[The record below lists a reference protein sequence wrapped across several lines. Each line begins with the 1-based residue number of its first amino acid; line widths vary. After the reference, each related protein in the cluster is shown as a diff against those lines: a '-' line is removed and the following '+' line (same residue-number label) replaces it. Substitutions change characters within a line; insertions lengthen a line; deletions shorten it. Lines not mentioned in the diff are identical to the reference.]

1 MISSPPE
8 SRTMKW
14 HHSLIFKI
22 IFCSVVL
29 IFCLIGSIFYVLNQ
43 YQRLIV
49 TEMEDR
55 SSEIVEEIKVQLK
68 TSEEETD
75 SIELLKNRF
84 SGLEDGPRSDSVTLY
99 DAEIND
105 LTSLDSDD
113 APMLEFG
120 VPEDIRI
127 LPVPG
132 RNAGTISTW
141 YKQQTPLMVGDKT
154 VGFLEVKLHISPQ
167 THLVKALQSNVFIA
181 LFILF
186 MTTLSAL
193 CYFIVKLLRPLNA
206 MAVTCKEISE
216 GNLHEI
222 DIQPN
227 ASEVLI
233 LEMKFNEMVRAL
245 KGKAQME
252 QKLAQ
257 AERLSALG
265 NLAAG
270 VAHEIGNPLNGIKLT
285 ISHLKDMSLHSELDQ
300 DAFKSYADSILD
312 EVSRLDR
319 IVRDFLTLAKER
331 ELSLQPYALDQLV
344 KETVKLIEKDARERG
359 VTVKAEVA
367 SFDREM
373 MIDPQMLKGAIINLL
388 INAMEA
394 SDRDGAITVSLA
406 DTNGEIALKIA
417 DRGHGIASD
426 ILDRIFDPYFST
438 KNTGT
443 GLGLPLTKTI
453 IEKHNGDISIESKK
467 GEGTTVTITL
477 PAKDEGK

>member
-1 MISSPPE
+1 
-8 SRTMKW
+8 MKW
-14 HHSLIFKI
+14 HNSLIFKI
-22 IFCSVVL
+22 IFCSIVL

-43 YQRLIV
+43 YQDLVV
-49 TEMEDR
+49 TEMEER
-55 SSEIVEEIKVQLK
+55 SSEIVEEIMVKLK
-68 TSEEETD
+68 TSEEETN
-75 SIELLKNRF
+75 SIELLKSRF
-84 SGLEDGPRSDSVTLY
+84 SDLEGDPVSDSVTLY

-105 LTSLDSDD
+105 LTNFDSDH
-113 APMLEFG
+113 ASTLEFG

-132 RNAGTISTW
+132 RHAGTISTW
-141 YKQQTPLMVGDKT
+141 YKQQIPLLVGDKT

-181 LFILF
+181 LFVLF

-193 CYFIVKLLRPLNA
+193 CYFMFKLLRPLNA
-206 MAVTCKEISE
+206 MADTCKEISE

-222 DIQPN
+222 DIEPN

-245 KGKAQME
+245 QAKEQME
-252 QKLAQ
+252 QKLVQ

-285 ISHLKDMSLHSELDQ
+285 ISHLKDMSLRSELNQ
-300 DAFKSYADSILD
+300 GSFNTYADSILD
-312 EVSRLDR
+312 EVGRLDR

-344 KETVKLIEKDARERG
+344 KETVKLIEKDARARGITVKSDVATFERG
-359 VTVKAEVA
+359 VLV
-367 SFDREM
+367 
-373 MIDPQMLKGAIINLL
+373 DPQMFKGAIINLL

-394 SDRDGAITVSLA
+394 SGRDSAINVSLA
-406 DTNGEIALKIA
+406 ESNGKISLKIA
-417 DRGHGIASD
+417 DQGHGISPE

-443 GLGLPLTKTI
+443 GLGLPLTRTI
-453 IEKHNGDISIESKK
+453 IEKHNADISIKSKK

-477 PAKDEGK
+477 PAEDKDI